1 VTIETSPFTS
11 KQTLA
16 MQLINEWFT
25 LLTIYNLYC
34 FTDFVGYNGQN
45 AMGVV
50 LVGITCINIAV
61 NVGKMIFEKG
71 CDAM

>member
-1 VTIETSPFTS
+1 VTIKTSPFTL
-11 KQTLA
+11 KQTFA
-16 MQLINEWFT
+16 MQLINERFT
-25 LLTIYNLYC
+25 LLTINNLYC

-50 LVGITCINIAV
+50 LVGITCLNIAL

-71 CDAM
+71 CYAM